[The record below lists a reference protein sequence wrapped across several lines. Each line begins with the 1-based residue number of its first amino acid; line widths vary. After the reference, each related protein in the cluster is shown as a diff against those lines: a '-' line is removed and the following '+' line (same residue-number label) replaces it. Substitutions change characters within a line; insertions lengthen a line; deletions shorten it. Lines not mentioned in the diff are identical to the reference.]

1 MTSHHCLD
9 RAKERL
15 GLNHK
20 YAASIIERGIQRGQT
35 SSSFRSGSEKDW
47 LEKRS
52 RCGFQ
57 ALAYN
62 GMCIIVSS
70 DGNCVT
76 VYKLPTWFGKKVRFD
91 HRNKRIRNCARY
103 QKMCYI
109 A

>member
-1 MTSHHCLD
+1 MMSHHSLD

-15 GLNHK
+15 GFNRK

-35 SSSFRSGSEKDW
+35 SCSFKSGSEKDW

-52 RCGFQ
+52 RYGFQ

-62 GMCIIVSS
+62 GLCIIVSPE
-70 DGNCVT
+70 GTCVT

-91 HRNKRIRNCARY
+91 HRNKRIRNSARY
-103 QKMCYI
+103 QKMCYV